1 MNLEVVLKIQ
11 YNIDKFICYYKTN
24 INIEL
29 RLDFEVYSN
38 QFLFK
43 SNYKLCYK

>member
-1 MNLEVVLKIQ
+1 MNLEVVLTIQ
-11 YNIDKFICYYKTN
+11 YNIDKFIYFKTN

-29 RLDFEVYSN
+29 KLDFEVYSN

-43 SNYKLCYK
+43 SNY